1 MHIKTNIEHSP
12 VQIIVLAM
20 CPLLFAMSS
29 VNEAVFFLCGTILCL
44 IISQLFLM
52 IFNRYLANDVKALLT
67 AIISAMLIAVASIAV
82 KEYTD
87 KVLPDNAYLIIFST
101 TILNAEFIYFSSKAL
116 KRHYFLNI
124 LKNLIIFSAIM
135 LVYSVFKE
143 FLSQGTV
150 CEKQLFKFDGF
161 AFCEL
166 IIFDLLWIATLCA
179 LFDYTVR
186 YIDKK
191 RETKNMVYQKY
202 VRIIRSEKAFQYDK
216 LRREKLLANQIEI
229 NRINKSD
236 SEKIKQKEAENEAI
250 ESVQEVVSEEEVVE
264 VTGADAETVDAESG
278 ENANPEISVETPIE
292 DTGKKSKKKKKKEDK
307 K

>member
-1 MHIKTNIEHSP
+1 MHLKTNIEHSP

-20 CPLLFAMSS
+20 CPLLFAMNS
-29 VNEAVFFLCGTILCL
+29 VNNAVFFLCGTILCL

-52 IFNRYLANDVKALLT
+52 IFNRYLTNDVKTLLT
-67 AIISAMLIAVASIAV
+67 AIISAMLIVVATIAV
-82 KEYTD
+82 REYTD

-116 KRHYFLNI
+116 KRHYFLNV
-124 LKNLIIFSAIM
+124 LKILIIFSLM
-135 LVYSVFKE
+135 TLVYAVVKE
-143 FLSQGTV
+143 FLAFGTI

-161 AFCEL
+161 VFCETIICDL
-166 IIFDLLWIATLCA
+166 IWIASLCA
-179 LFDYTVR
+179 ISDFIVR

-191 RETKNMVYQKY
+191 IETKNMVYQKY
-202 VRIIRSEKAFQYDK
+202 VRIIRNEKAFQYDN
-216 LRREKLLANQIEI
+216 LRREKLLANQIEV
-229 NRINKSD
+229 NMINKAD

-264 VTGADAETVDAESG
+264 IKGSDDETVDIEAEK
-278 ENANPEISVETPIE
+278 VEQNVDAAE
-292 DTGKKSKKKKKKEDK
+292 VKDEGKKSKKKKKKEDK

>member
-1 MHIKTNIEHSP
+1 MHIKTNVEHSP

-20 CPLLFAMSS
+20 CPLIFAVSNVS
-29 VNEAVFFLCGTILCL
+29 EAIFFLCGTILCL

-67 AIISAMLIAVASIAV
+67 AIISAMLVAVATVAV
-82 KEYTD
+82 REYTD
-87 KVLPDNAYLIIFST
+87 KVLPDNSYLIIFST
-101 TILNAEFIYFSSKAL
+101 TILNAEFVYFSSKAL

-124 LKNLIIFSAIM
+124 LKNLVIFALMM

-143 FLSQGTV
+143 FLAIGTV
-150 CEKQLFKFDGF
+150 CEKQLFKKFDGF
-161 AFCEL
+161 VFCES
-166 IIFDLLWIATLCA
+166 IIFELLWIATLCA

-191 RETKNMVYQKY
+191 RETKNMIYQKY
-202 VRIIRSEKAFQYDK
+202 VRIIRNEKAFQYDR
-216 LRREKLLANQIEI
+216 LRREKLLANQIEV

-250 ESVQEVVSEEEVVE
+250 ESVQEVVSEEEVIE
-264 VTGADAETVDAESG
+264 IKGSEDETVDIES
-278 ENANPEISVETPIE
+278 EKVEQNVE
-292 DTGKKSKKKKKKEDK
+292 ADEAKDDGKKSKKKKKKEDK